1 MSTWGTQDAWHGGD
15 VEDDGITVSRQLSL
29 EEAVQRLQVARQ
41 TVLMPVLGYVLGG
54 GLIVLLLA
62 VGLMTQW
69 SFGWML
75 VTALV
80 FAVVVGG
87 AVTLG
92 LVLGNGVLRR
102 QAGYELGRSGI
113 LTVTWGATGGR
124 VAAENMQRSFG
135 YQEIQWIRHV
145 AGLVVLK
152 LPMTWHASQY
162 VMVLP
167 EDFVP
172 AGVRQRIVATGVPIR

>member
-15 VEDDGITVSRQLSL
+15 VADGITVSRQLSFD
-29 EEAVQRLQVARQ
+29 EAVQRLQVARQ

-54 GLIVLLLA
+54 GLLVLLLV

-69 SFGWML
+69 SFAWML
-75 VTALV
+75 VTGLM

-102 QAGYELGRSGI
+102 QAGYELGQSGV
-113 LTVTWGATGGR
+113 LTATWGGAGGR
-124 VAAENMQRSFG
+124 IAAENMQRSFG

-162 VMVLP
+162 VLVLP

-172 AGVRQRIVATGVPIR
+172 AEVRQQLVAAGVPTR